1 MAAWPCSWTWTRCRA
16 AARAPRGRVQVNRP
30 RTDKQA
36 MDRLSV
42 IGVVLALCALVG
54 GSILKGAGLAGLWSP
69 AAFLIVIVGTIAAI
83 LVQTSASTFMRA
95 MKMLPWV
102 FRPPEQDHQAVIAQI
117 VEWSTTARKQGLLGL
132 EAQVAEQADPFMAKG
147 LQMVVDGLE
156 PEAIRQMLEI
166 ELQGQSERDVA
177 AAKVFE
183 GMGIYAPTLGIVGAV
198 LGLMAVMKNL
208 ADPSKLGHGIA
219 AAFTATIYGI
229 GSANLVL
236 LPVGNKLKTLIR
248 AQATGREM
256 IIEGLI
262 AIAQG
267 ENPRNIEARLNGYL
281 H

>member
-1 MAAWPCSWTWTRCRA
+1 
-16 AARAPRGRVQVNRP
+16 
-30 RTDKQA
+30 

-42 IGVVLALCALVG
+42 IGVLLALGALVG
-54 GSILKGAGLAGLWSP
+54 GSILKGAGLSGLWSP
-69 AAFLIVIVGTIAAI
+69 AAFVIVIVGTIAAI

-166 ELQGQSERDVA
+166 ELQGQNERDLA

-229 GSANLVL
+229 GSANLIL

-248 AQATGREM
+248 AQATEREM
-256 IIEGLI
+256 VIEGLI

-267 ENPRNIEARLNGYL
+267 ENPRNIESRLNGYL